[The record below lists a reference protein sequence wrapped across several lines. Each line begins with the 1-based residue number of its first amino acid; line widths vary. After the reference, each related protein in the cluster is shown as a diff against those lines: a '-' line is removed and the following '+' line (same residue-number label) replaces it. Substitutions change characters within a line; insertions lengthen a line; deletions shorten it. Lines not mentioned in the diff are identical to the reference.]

1 MGCEWQALS
10 MKWMSVLECSLGHEG
25 SQSVRTKACVLAG
38 ALCMQAGLELEGR
51 NTGCTGDSWGPRFP
65 S

>member
-1 MGCEWQALS
+1 

-38 ALCMQAGLELEGR
+38 ALCMQAGLEVEGR
-51 NTGCTGDSWGPRFP
+51 NTGCTGDSWGPRFT